1 MDYTTILTDQEY
13 AVLRITM
20 NRPEVLNAQSRLMRE
35 EYDDALARAAED
47 ETVRVVIVAG
57 AGEHF
62 SSGHDIGSPEELE
75 DRKRRPYPA
84 GMPGRYKRSVD
95 QNLTNTLRWREFP
108 KPTIAQVQGVCIM
121 GGLMLATS
129 CDLIVAADNA
139 RFADRTV
146 RWGGPHV
153 QYSTL
158 PWEIGVRRAKEALF
172 TGDWIEAE
180 EALKLGMVN
189 RVVPLEKLEEETM
202 ALAQRIAL
210 QDPFALRLAKLS
222 INQMQD
228 EMGFRVSITSAFQ
241 AHALSVAYRQ
251 ERDGDESQRVQG
263 AQRARNRDESFGDH
277 I

>member
-1 MDYTTILTDQEY
+1 MDYKTLLISQEG
-13 AVLRITM
+13 AVLKITV
-20 NRPEVLNAQSRLMRE
+20 NRPDVFNAQSRVMRE
-35 EYDDALARAAED
+35 EYDDALARAAEED
-47 ETVRVVIVAG
+47 SVFVVIVAG

-62 SSGHDIGSPEELE
+62 SSGHDLGSPEELE
-75 DRKRRPYPA
+75 DRESRPYA
-84 GMPGRYKRSVD
+84 PGLSGAYKRSVD
-95 QNLTNTLRWREFP
+95 LTLTNTLGWREFP

-153 QYSTL
+153 QYASL
-158 PWEIGVRRAKEALF
+158 PWEIGIRKAKEAIF

-180 EALKLGMVN
+180 EALRLGLVN
-189 RVVPLEKLEEETM
+189 RVVPLARLEEETM

-210 QDPFALRLAKLS
+210 QDPFAVRLAKRSL
-222 INQMQD
+222 NQMQD
-228 EMGFRVSITSAFQ
+228 EMGFRVSINSAFQ
-241 AHALSVAYRQ
+241 AHALSVAYRL
-251 ERDGDESQRVQG
+251 ERDGDESQRVRG